1 MKTPLDEPTYVHNT
15 RHHIGVIVANLGTPD
30 APTPR
35 ALRRYLREFLSDKR
49 VVEVPKVIWWF
60 VLNLIILNTRP
71 RKSAAAYAKV
81 WDWEAGEDG
90 TGGSPLRII
99 TEKQAGSL
107 QHKLDTITPA
117 TFKVTSGMRYGK
129 PSTEQAVADLK
140 AQNCDKILFLPLYPH
155 YAGATVGSAC
165 DSFFDALKKRRWM
178 PTPRV
183 AAPYFDHDAYIEAL
197 AQTTAAHLK
206 TLDYTPDVI
215 VMSYHGIPQK
225 TWDDGDP
232 YPCHCRKTTRLLT
245 EKMGWPA
252 HKVRTT
258 FQSRF
263 GPAEWVKPYTDKT
276 LESLPQTEQV
286 KKVLVMTPAF
296 HTDCLETLEEIAMEG
311 RDIFLAA
318 GGTHYSVVPCL
329 NASPASIDLLST
341 LVLEQTTDWLA
352 NKEEPDHQQS
362 EQQPEQNKVANL

>member
-1 MKTPLDEPTYVHNT
+1 MPEKLPLKEPAYVHNSQ
-15 RHHIGVIVANLGTPD
+15 HNIGVIVANLGTPD
-30 APTPR
+30 QPTYW
-35 ALRRYLREFLSDKR
+35 ALRRYLKQFLSDRR
-49 VVEVPKVIWWF
+49 VVEVPKLIWWF
-60 VLNLIILNTRP
+60 VLNLIILTFRP
-71 RKSAAAYAKV
+71 GKSAKAYATI
-81 WDWEAGEDG
+81 WDWENKD
-90 TGGSPLRII
+90 SPLRII
-99 TEKQAGSL
+99 TKKQATAL
-107 QHKLDTITPA
+107 QSKLNSMVPN

-129 PSTEQAVADLK
+129 PSMEQAVAELK
-140 AQNCDKILFLPLYPH
+140 AQNCDKILMLPLYPH

-197 AQTTAAHLK
+197 AEVTKEHLK
-206 TLDYTPDVI
+206 TLDHDPEMI

-232 YPCHCRKTTRLLT
+232 YPCHCRKTTRLLA
-245 EKMGWPA
+245 EKMGWPE

-263 GPAEWVKPYTDKT
+263 GPAAWVQPYTDET
-276 LESLPQTEQV
+276 LENLPEKEGV
-286 KKVLVMTPAF
+286 KKILVMTPAF
-296 HTDCLETLEEIAMEG
+296 HTDCLETLEEIAIEG
-311 RDIFLAA
+311 GEIFKEA

-329 NASPASIDLLST
+329 NDSAPSVNLLTT

-352 NKEEPDHQQS
+352 NLDIQRQQT
-362 EQQPEQNKVANL
+362 QPEQKEAVNG